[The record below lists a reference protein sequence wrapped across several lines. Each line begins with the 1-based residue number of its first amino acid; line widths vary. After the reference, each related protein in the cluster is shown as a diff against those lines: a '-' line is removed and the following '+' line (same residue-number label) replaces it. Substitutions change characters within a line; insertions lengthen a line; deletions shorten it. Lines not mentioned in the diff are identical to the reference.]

1 MQIDHTAL
9 LAILGSIITVLFGLL
24 CAILGWGGN
33 KLIQKMDQLYDR
45 MDSYVSGIH
54 VRINGID
61 TRVTVLETRC
71 RSRHDD
77 PG

>member
-1 MQIDHTAL
+1 MNEATVLTMLGAL
-9 LAILGSIITVLFGLL
+9 CSILFGLI
-24 CAILGWGGN
+24 CALIGYGGN
-33 KLIQKMDQLYDR
+33 KIIQKMDQLYERVDG
-45 MDSYVSGIH
+45 YVNNLH

-77 PG
+77 PQ